1 MARCDACK
9 DLAKVW
15 GGSQQLMTVMFT
27 NNKNGHPTFL
37 LVQEKY
43 KDKEPQ
49 SVTIEVNYCPWCG
62 RYLRGYKNGK
72 AD

>member
-1 MARCDACK
+1 MAKCEACNE
-9 DLAKVW
+9 LSKVW
-15 GGSQQLMTVMFT
+15 DGSQQLMTAKFT
-27 NNKNGHPTFL
+27 NHKNGHPTFL

-62 RYLRGYKNGK
+62 RYLRGNEDGK
-72 AD
+72 

>member
-1 MARCDACK
+1 MANCEACK
-9 DLAKVW
+9 ELSKVFDYT
-15 GGSQQLMTVMFT
+15 QQLIVSHFI
-27 NNKNGHPTFL
+27 NRKSGHPTFL

-62 RYLRGYKNGK
+62 RYLGGEV
-72 AD
+72 